1 MKYRCGNCGRI
12 FEEDD
17 IVRTEESRGEFW
29 GMPCYETMYYSPCC
43 KDDFEEWDKECKTIK
58 VTNEMLKSLGRPANA
73 NSHEDAKDIAR
84 GFGDYDIVESEV
96 IDAEFVYDDMSEIE
110 YTIKY

>member
-1 MKYRCGNCGRI
+1 MKYRCVNCGRI

-17 IVRTEESRGEFW
+17 IVRKEESRGEFW

-43 KDDFEEWDKECKTIK
+43 KDDFEELDMESKKIK
-58 VTNEMLKSLGRPANA
+58 VTNEMLKSLGRPAND
-73 NSHEDAKDIAR
+73 NDAKEIAR
-84 GFGDYDIVESEV
+84 EFGDYDIGECEV
-96 IDAEFVYDDMSEIE
+96 IDAEFDDDMSEIE